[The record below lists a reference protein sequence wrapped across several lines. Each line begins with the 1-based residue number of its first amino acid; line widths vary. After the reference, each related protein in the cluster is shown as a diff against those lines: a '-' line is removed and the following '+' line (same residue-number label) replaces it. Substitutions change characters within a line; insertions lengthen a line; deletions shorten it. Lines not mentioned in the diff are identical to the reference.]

1 MKSVRVVVW
10 LDFVCPWCRIATNR
24 IGEAARNLA
33 GEIEVV
39 VDIRSYRMAK
49 GVPAEGFTMALIRRL
64 GNAAAADRLMAA
76 VKETGSR
83 EGLDF
88 RFDKMR
94 FGDTT
99 DAHAMVK
106 SIDSFEKRQQLI
118 GIIFHACTAEG
129 KDIFD
134 RRVLSALAIGQ
145 GLALHEF
152 SFDAR
157 HLASVARDE
166 HDAKLLAAGLPLFV
180 FNDKIVLSG
189 AQEVSV
195 FEKAMRESAILP
207 HAHLE
212 PES

>member
-1 MKSVRVVVW
+1 MKRVRVVVW

-24 IGEAARNLA
+24 IGQAACNLA

-39 VDIRSYRMAK
+39 VDVRSYRMAK
-49 GVPAEGFTMALIRRL
+49 GLPAEGFTMALIRRL
-64 GNAAAADRLMAA
+64 GNAVAAERLMAD
-76 VKETGSR
+76 VKEAGGR

-99 DAHAMVK
+99 DAHALVK

-118 GIIFHACTAEG
+118 GIISHACTAGG

-134 RRVLSALAIGQ
+134 RRVLSALAVGQ
-145 GLALHEF
+145 GLAPHEF

-157 HLASVARDE
+157 YLASVARDE
-166 HDAKLLAAGLPLFV
+166 RDAMLLAAGLPLFV

-195 FEKAMRESAILP
+195 FEQAMRESAIVS
-207 HAHLE
+207 HLE
-212 PES
+212 PEF